1 MEYGYFKTDGQQQV
15 KRMLQEHVA
24 EQLVLCTNLRPST
37 YLDKPNGLEG
47 SAEKQILKRVTGT
60 WIKSCRVVGVPFRVV
75 LVGGFSLWKKLVSW
89 DYYSQYME
97 K

>member
-1 MEYGYFKTDGQQQV
+1 MVTKKNSNNCGTLDGIWLFQIRQMGQQQV

-24 EQLVLCTNLRPST
+24 EQLVLCTNLRPFT

-60 WIKSCRVVGVPFRVV
+60 WIKSCQVVGVPFRLV
-75 LVGGFSLWKKLVSW
+75 LVGGFSL
-89 DYYSQYME
+89 
-97 K
+97 